1 MYWLLDPASA
11 GAYFI
16 ASRLAN
22 MFATV
27 LSAVHNYAT
36 RRIPALYFS
45 GRFDELSHILKL
57 MAEVVL
63 LCILAGILVIGFG
76 AETILGAF
84 GPAFAAQKWTL
95 IILTMGT
102 VIYAAGG
109 PAAAVLMIAGHG
121 GRYPWVVAAN
131 MILRFTGFSVLI
143 PLFQNK
149 MARLKTSPHKFPA
162 IRAAGARSNQQS
174 AACQCPPML
183 PARVTCLHE

>member
-1 MYWLLDPASA
+1 
-11 GAYFI
+11 
-16 ASRLAN
+16 

-36 RRIPALYFS
+36 RRIPKLYFS
-45 GRFDELSHILKL
+45 GRFDELNHILKL

-63 LCILAGILVIGFG
+63 LCIVAGILVIGFG

-102 VIYAAGG
+102 VICAAGG

-131 MILRFTGFSVLI
+131 MMLRFAGFSVLI
-143 PLFQNK
+143 PLLGLQGAAVSTAFSLAVVTVALNYLCRRWVKIDPSILILIYPSRNK
-149 MARLKTSPHKFPA
+149 KGPA
-162 IRAAGARSNQQS
+162 GSSCPAVETAAPTRNGA
-174 AACQCPPML
+174 L
-183 PARVTCLHE
+183 V